1 MNIHRLKICG
11 LAVVLCLFVFVAGIY
26 DFLAIN
32 RPVAGA
38 NVLVV
43 EGWLWKSSAMKE
55 AAEIYKQGKYDFLVT
70 VGEPNN
76 GDVREKG
83 DDANTSTAELAANRL
98 MEYSVD
104 ARKIIQLPVPEVEK
118 HQTYT
123 CALIV
128 RKWLTESQIKPIGI
142 NVFSLGTHARKSLV
156 LFEKALG
163 DGLKVGVFAGT
174 EDTFNP
180 NSWWSSSRGIYVVA
194 RKTLGYLY
202 AVFWPLPNQG

>member
-1 MNIHRLKICG
+1 MNFQRLKICG
-11 LAVVLCLFVFVAGIY
+11 LVAAFCLSIFVVGIY

-32 RPVAGA
+32 RPVAEA

-43 EGWLWKSSAMKE
+43 EGWLWSSSAMKE
-55 AAEIYKQGKYDFLVT
+55 AAELYKQGKYDWLVT
-70 VGEPNN
+70 VGEPNDGN
-76 GDVREKG
+76 VQDEGEQADK
-83 DDANTSTAELAANRL
+83 STAELAAKRL

-104 ARKIIQLPVPEVEK
+104 EKRITQLAVPQVEK
-118 HQTYT
+118 HQTYA
-123 CALIV
+123 CALTV
-128 RKWLTESQIKPIGI
+128 RKWLNESKIKPTGI

-163 DGLKVGVFAGT
+163 HGVKVGVYAGT
-174 EDTFNP
+174 EDTFDP